1 MADTASLIARVKTEG
16 ADTGAKQLDNFA
28 SSATSADNVV
38 NKLTP
43 DVNKANTATGKAAS
57 DGFAKFRNAAGQVG
71 FQVQDMVV
79 QIQSGTSA
87 FVAIGQQGSQ
97 LAGAFGPGGA
107 VLGAVIALAS
117 AVGGVLYKSLTE
129 AEGSTKDLEAA
140 QKQLKDTFRQTTSG
154 TLELTDGMIQLT
166 QISKEA
172 AETQLALA
180 QANAELI
187 SQQTAKA
194 VQEDAKSWETWK
206 ASTSAAIS
214 QYDSLIAK
222 GADVNATL
230 TDLSGTY
237 EGNIV
242 GVNIL
247 SQNIAEL
254 SDKFGV
260 NQQQALDMI
269 AAQSEF
275 NKQPTAENARK
286 ISDIFTDWLGNTK
299 KLNPELIRLSTNANN
314 NATALENAEKAASA
328 AADAQKKLGD
338 NVSIAS
344 QRLREQ
350 NDAIVKNQQIAILG
364 DKERVRAQAAA
375 DKEAFAKREG
385 VTKEQIDAYNAARDT
400 ESQQDIA
407 RIEKTEA
414 TKNERIAQASQKR
427 ADAQAK
433 RDETAAQRQQK
444 AADDFLAT
452 VDRTTGDELAKIT
465 AAEQQ
470 KLAKLQEFQQTGTI
484 STQQFEDA
492 KTAIMLEADTARQE
506 ELDKRK
512 EEQRKKEQK
521 GDDFMAQIM
530 GQNAVELELFDIQ
543 QKQKEEIA
551 QQYRDQGLISENEY
565 QASLVAIAGNYNKK
579 RRDEYA
585 AMLGGTTDDLKAALG
600 EGNKAYKAFAI
611 ANAIMQT
618 YVGATAA
625 FQSAAAIPIVGWIAA
640 PIAAAAA
647 VAAGLAN
654 VSKIRSAREQGG
666 QLAVGQAS
674 TIAERNKPEVIMPAG
689 ASRVR
694 TADQMRQI
702 MGENGSKSGGDSVT
716 IVNQTSGRVDSAT
729 TERDDEGRLRII
741 ISETVA
747 SALQDSN
754 SQISK
759 SRRSTR
765 GQPGFS

>member
-1 MADTASLIARVKTEG
+1 MADTASLIARVVTVGVDSAVKGLKDLENAAGG
-16 ADTGAKQLDNFA
+16 ADDG
-28 SSATSADNVV
+28 V

-43 DVNKANTATGKAAS
+43 DVEKLNKTTKTASS
-57 DGFAKFRNAAGQVG
+57 DGLSKFRNAAGQVG

-79 QIQSGTSA
+79 QLQSGTSA

-117 AVGGVLYKSLTE
+117 AVGGVLYKSLTD

-140 QKQLKDTFRQTTSG
+140 QKQLKDTFQQTTSG

-214 QYDSLIAK
+214 QYDSLTAK

-230 TDLSGTY
+230 TELSGTY

-314 NATALENAEKAASA
+314 NATALESAEKAASA

-338 NVSIAS
+338 NVSITS

-427 ADAQAK
+427 ADAQAR

-444 AADDFLAT
+444 QADDFLNT
-452 VDRTTGDELAKIT
+452 LQRQNQDELASID
-465 AAEQQ
+465 AQEQQ
-470 KLAKLQEFQQTGTI
+470 KLEKLQNFRDNDAITQ
-484 STQQFEDA
+484 QQFEDA
-492 KTAIMLEADTARQE
+492 KTQIALDADAKRNDLLQKQTEDRAKQQNSADSFIEQLRAQNEGELAEIDRQE
-506 ELDKRK
+506 EIKLQKLNDFHAKGLIA
-512 EEQRKKEQK
+512 EEDYQK
-521 GDDFMAQIM
+521 AIR
-530 GQNAVELELFDIQ
+530 DIQ
-543 QKQKEEIA
+543 DEA
-551 QQYRDQGLISENEY
+551 DS
-565 QASLVAIAGNYNKK
+565 K
-579 RRDEYA
+579 RLDSYEST
-585 AMLGGTTDDLKAALG
+585 LGDTTSALKTALG
-600 EGNKAYKAFAI
+600 EGSALYKAAAI
-611 ANAIMQT
+611 TQT
-618 YVGATAA
+618 IIETYKGATAA
-625 FQSAAAIPIVGWIAA
+625 YASLATIPIVGPALGV
-640 PIAAAAA
+640 AAAAA
-647 VAAGLAN
+647 ITAAGLAN
-654 VSKIRSAREQGG
+654 VGKIRSAREQGG
-666 QLAVGQAS
+666 NLSAGQIS
-674 TIAERNKPEVIMPAG
+674 TIAERGKPEVIMPAG

-702 MGENGSKSGGDSVT
+702 MGENGGNNGITQIS
-716 IVNQTSGRVDSAT
+716 IINQTTGRIDEVQQ
-729 TERDDEGRLRII
+729 EQDDEGRIRLLIR
-741 ISETVA
+741 ETV
-747 SALQDSN
+747 SSDFQDSN
-754 SQISK
+754 SQIAK
-759 SRRSTR
+759 SRKGSR
-765 GQPGFS
+765 GQAGM